1 MHASWQGLSKMK
13 KLMITECVCTRMTT
27 WPSFSL
33 PAGSWAVWVLLLYF
47 HLSSNRFAPLLWLM
61 ENPEW
66 GCVSCLYDQNVFF
79 FRKLHSAVWSTSCQ
93 FYCTVERLHPFEMSV
108 VVNQLQTSASPL
120 PFTIGGMYLVVP
132 PNMKFLVCSSQ
143 GQEFG
148 RSCRTAAPTIL
159 HLSPSQAVGSC
170 GRHCIFRRIRRRTL
184 STANIGLLI
193 PCCLAYSAILIS
205 ILSLSTMP
213 WRHTHDSWVTPTWCI
228 QTTEPQKLMLL
239 VTTKTSQI
247 KIDDV
252 CV

>member
-1 MHASWQGLSKMK
+1 MHPDRGCPRWRNSWSQSVYAQGWQHGRASHFQKGHEQCEYCFCIFTCPVTGLHHCYGWWKIQS
-13 KLMITECVCTRMTT
+13 E
-27 WPSFSL
+27 
-33 PAGSWAVWVLLLYF
+33 AVWVACMTKMF
-47 HLSSNRFAPLLWLM
+47 
-61 ENPEW
+61 
-66 GCVSCLYDQNVFF
+66 FF
-79 FRKLHSAVWSTSCQ
+79 FRNLHSAVWSTSCQ

-148 RSCRTAAPTIL
+148 RSCRTAAPAIL

-170 GRHCIFRRIRRRTL
+170 GRHCIFRRIRRWTL
-184 STANIGLLI
+184 STANIGLLM

-247 KIDDV
+247 KINDV

>member
-1 MHASWQGLSKMK
+1 MVDGKSRVRLCE
-13 KLMITECVCTRMTT
+13 LLV
-27 WPSFSL
+27 WPKCF
-33 PAGSWAVWVLLLYF
+33 
-47 HLSSNRFAPLLWLM
+47 
-61 ENPEW
+61 
-66 GCVSCLYDQNVFF
+66 FF

-132 PNMKFLVCSSQ
+132 PSMKFLVCSSQ

-170 GRHCIFRRIRRRTL
+170 GRHWIFRRIRRRTL
-184 STANIGLLI
+184 STANIGLLM
-193 PCCLAYSAILIS
+193 PCCLAYSAVLIS

-213 WRHTHDSWVTPTWCI
+213 WKHTRLLGHSSLVYTNHR
-228 QTTEPQKLMLL
+228 TTEVDALGHYQDK
-239 VTTKTSQI
+239 S
-247 KIDDV
+247 D
-252 CV
+252 